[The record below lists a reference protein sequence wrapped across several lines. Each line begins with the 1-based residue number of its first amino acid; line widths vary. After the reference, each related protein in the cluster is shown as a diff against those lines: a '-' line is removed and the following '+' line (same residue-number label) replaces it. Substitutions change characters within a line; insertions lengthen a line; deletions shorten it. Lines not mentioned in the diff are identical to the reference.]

1 MKKRK
6 IKLNLK
12 NDSFIIDDVLDQIKK
27 LRQVEKLESKVN
39 KGDGKNVKRQ
49 KNVFR

>member
-39 KGDGKNVKRQ
+39 KGDGKKCQ
-49 KNVFR
+49 KTKKCL

>member
-12 NDSFIIDDVLDQIKK
+12 NDSFIIDDVLDQVKK
-27 LRQVEKLESKVN
+27 LRQIEKLESKVN
-39 KGDGKNVKRQ
+39 KKDGKKWQ
-49 KNVFR
+49 KTRKCL

>member
-39 KGDGKNVKRQ
+39 KGERKLHINLY
-49 KNVFR
+49 